1 MSDHCDFCF
10 AYGGEWAHGV
20 WMCAHCEWV
29 LVTKVKIVED
39 RVKVLDLNRLNVKHL
54 KVVING
60 ETIHEYRDES

>member
-10 AYGGEWAHGV
+10 APDGEWAHGV

-29 LVTKVKIVED
+29 LVTKVRFVEE
-39 RVKVLDLNRLNVKHL
+39 RSKVLDLNRLNVKHL
-54 KVVING
+54 KLVING